1 MSAKPKKMTK
11 AELAKFKAEEE
22 KRLEDERIAQEIG
35 VGLENDF
42 LDKGG
47 FGVEFRRKIFF

>member
-22 KRLEDERIAQEIG
+22 ARLEKERIQKEIA
-35 VGLENDF
+35 
-42 LDKGG
+42 
-47 FGVEFRRKIFF
+47 